1 MASSYTA
8 RYLQMKLKDPRRAV
22 RQSAEGM
29 SHEPKS
35 SALSIISATQRTT
48 ATVNPLTAS
57 ALNGPVVR
65 NDNQTGHGTPNI
77 RGGHTASFAAALRKL
92 AKQAEEPRGSLHC
105 SEHSPIS
112 SPVANHGSPAGTP
125 KRAPGT
131 IIVPPGTQRVANT
144 PPVVT
149 IAPTQTINGLWRG
162 DGRQPSGRILRSRSS
177 DHPLSTESLLK
188 RDKSP
193 VPTHA
198 ALSHPAFYL
207 SSHPIQDSP
216 YSTINFQRPVPHL
229 VTSSSRANDF
239 LTCFRPYHEQD
250 EMQTLSSLPSMGLNS
265 TTANTAATFYHPAFL
280 PHLPYQHPP
289 YRIDD
294 PYFLSLRQPFYHI
307 PQPGTIS
314 SIQATNMQLSLT
326 GMRGPSGIAQK
337 SFSGIPSDHLSVHTA
352 RRLQVNDELREQEKA
367 PEHEKKDWKQ
377 GVPQERE
384 AEVLTEK
391 GRKRE
396 KQQEMEWEKEI
407 KRRKEMKQEKDLKTE
422 YGSEKNVALSND
434 TAKRHVEEWKS
445 AMEQLEKVKQPSP
458 GSGKVRTLSLEPIA
472 LPVSSSLLSIPS
484 NISSYSSTSEGRYA
498 LYHHHHQQRMDKQP
512 GYGVYFHQH
521 HLQHLHREQGHL
533 FSEQKQD
540 RSRSLLKDP
549 NQHQPLHIG
558 VPPPLISPQYPLKE
572 TSPQLRPFI
581 SAHALQPAQ
590 ALNYSTNY
598 SKVNHDSTKDSERHQ
613 DINMRNDASNKTA
626 GEHFNPPLPKSCT
639 DKYMNENKKS
649 GISSLGLGTG
659 PHLKGQSSNHQ
670 SINHISTRHLE
681 ELQEECLDL
690 STTSGATDLSQKN
703 KKITPVP
710 NRYTLYSN
718 DATTSRYNDELLL
731 QQPVVS
737 KIDLAEKKLK
747 EARMNGEFSGC
758 NSSDEI
764 FCKGDMRN
772 RICSQAEQ
780 PPLKRDD
787 APRKMLFLRA
797 VGLTTQSISDK
808 VIQEKMTKQ
817 HRALRGHSPSPLC
830 LEQKQCSPLPS
841 QVDSLSHSPDELNK
855 ASDFEEKK
863 QFLALFNLKHLSTAQ
878 RKDIEE
884 TLLKFLCKSKK
895 KYNSQPSDSAHSNR
909 DPSACSDSPGYPDVA
924 SISHPSVIPTA
935 CCQEELSAQPQA
947 EQYRPLLTA
956 EASEIVS
963 KDHTSNVNGNKSD
976 KLGAA
981 DSGST
986 SSDEAEPS
994 GTVNDQNEK
1003 FKLGTF
1009 LQEFQESKL
1018 ESTKQQ
1024 ASDQPNV
1031 VDQHSDRGYNSSV
1044 QSLSLCDKL
1053 KQQVFQ
1059 MFHQSRQVG
1068 PQPDGLDSEEEVDQQ
1083 PKWKGV
1089 TAVLEAYQEYFEE
1102 KDLELQ
1108 ILQEQ
1113 LKRLKERNHELNL
1126 TAEHLNAHMLDLQ
1139 LSKQRYE
1146 VERQHQQAALCHL
1159 RKCLDLT
1166 HRLPTSS
1173 YRGSEEFD
1181 VD

>member
-1 MASSYTA
+1 MFGLKSSTYFFT
-8 RYLQMKLKDPRRAV
+8 
-22 RQSAEGM
+22 GM

-48 ATVNPLTAS
+48 ATVNPLSAS

-105 SEHSPIS
+105 SEHTPIS
-112 SPVANHGSPAGTP
+112 SPVANHGTPAGTP
-125 KRAPGT
+125 KRASGT

-149 IAPTQTINGLWRG
+149 IAPTQAINGLWRG

-188 RDKSP
+188 NDKSP

-216 YSTINFQRPVPHL
+216 YSTINLQRPVPHP
-229 VTSSSRANDF
+229 VTSGSRADDF
-239 LTCFRPYHEQD
+239 LACFRPYHEQD
-250 EMQTLSSLPSMGLNS
+250 EMQTLSSLPSMELNS

-294 PYFLSLRQPFYHI
+294 PYFLSLRQPFFHI

-314 SIQATNMQLSLT
+314 SIQATNMKLSLS
-326 GMRGPSGIAQK
+326 GMRGPSGVAQT
-337 SFSGIPSDHLSVHTA
+337 SFSGIPSDHLSVHTV

-377 GVPQERE
+377 GVHQERE

-422 YGSEKNVALSND
+422 YSLEKNAVLIND
-434 TAKRHVEEWKS
+434 TTKRHTEEWKDFKS
-445 AMEQLEKVKQPSP
+445 AVKQLEKVKQSSP
-458 GSGKVRTLSLEPIA
+458 GSGKIRTVPLEHIA

-484 NISSYSSTSEGRYA
+484 NTSSYSSTLEGKYA
-498 LYHHHHQQRMDKQP
+498 LYHHHHQQWMDKHP
-512 GYGVYFHQH
+512 GHGVDFHQH
-521 HLQHLHREQGHL
+521 HLQHLHREQGHH
-533 FSEQKQD
+533 FSERKQD

-572 TSPQLRPFI
+572 TSPLLRPFI

-598 SKVNHDSTKDSERHQ
+598 SKVNHESTKDSERHQ
-613 DINMRNDASNKTA
+613 NINMRNDASNKTA

-639 DKYMNENKKS
+639 AKYMNENKKS
-649 GISSLGLGTG
+649 GISSLRLGTG

-710 NRYTLYSN
+710 IRYTLYSN

-737 KIDLAEKKLK
+737 KLDLAEKKLK

-758 NSSDEI
+758 NSSDEV
-764 FCKGDMRN
+764 FCKGDMKN
-772 RICSQAEQ
+772 RICNQAEQ
-780 PPLKRDD
+780 PPLKLDD
-787 APRKMLFLRA
+787 APMKMLFLRA
-797 VGLTTQSISDK
+797 VGLTTQSKKDQ
-808 VIQEKMTKQ
+808 VIQEKTTKQ
-817 HRALRGHSPSPLC
+817 HRTLRVQSPSPLC
-830 LEQKQCSPLPS
+830 LEQKQCSPLPP
-841 QVDSLSHSPDELNK
+841 QVDSLSHSPVELNK

-878 RKDIEE
+878 RKD
-884 TLLKFLCKSKK
+884 
-895 KYNSQPSDSAHSNR
+895 
-909 DPSACSDSPGYPDVA
+909 SPGYPDVA
-924 SISHPSVIPTA
+924 NVSHLLVIPPDSNPTA
-935 CCQEELSAQPQA
+935 CCQEELPAQPQA
-947 EQYRPLLTA
+947 EQYRPLLTP
-956 EASEIVS
+956 EASELMS

-986 SSDEAEPS
+986 SSDEAKPS
-994 GTVNDQNEK
+994 GTVNDQNKK
-1003 FKLGTF
+1003 FKLDTF
-1009 LQEFQESKL
+1009 FQEFQESKL
-1018 ESTKQQ
+1018 ESTEQQ

-1031 VDQHSDRGYNSSV
+1031 VVQHSDSSLV
-1044 QSLSLCDKL
+1044 QSSSLCDKL
-1053 KQQVFQ
+1053 KAQVFQ
-1059 MFHQSRQVG
+1059 MLHQSRQVG

-1102 KDLELQ
+1102 KDLEQQ

-1113 LKRLKERNHELNL
+1113 LNRLKERNHELNL
-1126 TAEHLNAHMLDLQ
+1126 TAEHLSSHMLDLQ

-1166 HRLPTSS
+1166 HCLPTSS
-1173 YRGSEEFD
+1173 FR
-1181 VD
+1181 